1 MFDDDRK
8 QIVREPEIRF
18 VHEPRTEVIEMS
30 ESSPGYSGIIDKY
43 VSFLCI
49 KKRHFELKSFSNF
62 SIYPNT
68 FINLHKLS
76 ITNCILLY
84 KIFLFII
91 IKLPL
96 DENREEF
103 FQVHLWLV
111 KYWRNGWNQLAPNM
125 AKNQKAKTIWTS
137 FIILKVFNPRVK
149 TSQSTAYFRPKM
161 IFLY

>member
-18 VHEPRTEVIEMS
+18 FHEPRTEVIEMS

-49 KKRHFELKSFSNF
+49 KKTTLGVEEFFQLFDLTKHKSSQTFNNKLYIAMSN
-62 SIYPNT
+62 
-68 FINLHKLS
+68 
-76 ITNCILLY
+76 LY
-84 KIFLFII
+84 IFII

-103 FQVHLWLV
+103 FRAHLWLV
-111 KYWRNGWNQLAPNM
+111 KY
-125 AKNQKAKTIWTS
+125 
-137 FIILKVFNPRVK
+137 
-149 TSQSTAYFRPKM
+149 
-161 IFLY
+161 